1 MKYIAKHFHELTVDE
16 LFEIY
21 KLRCSVFVVEQ
32 SCPYQDVDDADKVSI
47 HLMAVDEKGLQG
59 YLRIIPA
66 GVTTDDVS
74 IGRVVVVKRR
84 CGLGENMVLKGI
96 EIVKEHFNANVV
108 TIDAQVYVTELYRR
122 CGFVQT
128 SGEFMI
134 DNIPHIEMKL
144 TL

>member
-1 MKYIAKHFHELTVDE
+1 MEFVVKRFHELTVDE

-21 KLRCSVFVVEQ
+21 KLRCTVFVVEQ
-32 SCPYQDVDDADKVSI
+32 SCPYQDIDDADKVSI

-66 GVTTDDVS
+66 GVTTDNVS

-84 CGLGENMVLKGI
+84 CGLGENMVRKGI
-96 EIVKEHFNANVV
+96 IIAKEHFNADVL
-108 TIDAQVYVTELYRR
+108 TIEAQVYVAELYRR

-128 SGEFMI
+128 SEEFMI

>member
-108 TIDAQVYVTELYRR
+108 TIDAQV
-122 CGFVQT
+122 
-128 SGEFMI
+128 
-134 DNIPHIEMKL
+134 
-144 TL
+144 